1 MSKFSEFLYSLR
13 KEKQLTQTELAE
25 QLGITNKAVSK
36 WETGEA
42 MPDTAQLLPL
52 SEILGV
58 SVDEL
63 LRGERN
69 GVKAENGKE
78 REQAEPAPHGDRI
91 VLTSGSDTVEIESDG
106 SVLINNLKAQ
116 HNRKTLLE
124 KISGCVCAALM
135 AAGVIAYVTAGLLTG
150 MWHPLWCI
158 IASAALGCGIVGG
171 VFDLFDGEKKSQK
184 RKKGENPY
192 TGSICGIV
200 MCVSLIVF
208 LCVASVCDLWSVM
221 WIAPAAGVCVCI
233 VVGTLGGTFNG
244 KDRERPKP

>member
-1 MSKFSEFLYSLR
+1 MAKFSEFLYELR

-25 QLGITNKAVSK
+25 KLGITNKAVSK

-69 GVKAENGKE
+69 GQQPQNEE
-78 REQAEPAPHGDRI
+78 SRESATAPKDRI
-91 VLTSGSDTVEIESDG
+91 ILSSGTDRVEIESDG
-106 SVLINNLKAQ
+106 SVLIGGSRAE
-116 HNRKTLLE
+116 HRKKTVME
-124 KISGCVCAALM
+124 KISCCVCASLVALG
-135 AAGVIAYVTAGLLTG
+135 AIAYVIAGLLTG
-150 MWHPLWCI
+150 LWHPLWCI
-158 IASAALGCGIVGG
+158 AASSAIGCGIVGG
-171 VFDLFDGEKKSQK
+171 IFDLCDREKKAEK
-184 RKKGENPY
+184 RRKGENPY

-208 LCVASVCDLWSVM
+208 LCVASVCNLWNVM
-221 WIAPAAGVCVCI
+221 WAAPAAGVCVCI
-233 VVGTLGGTFNG
+233 VTGTLGGIFSG
-244 KDRERPKP
+244 KDGGKPE